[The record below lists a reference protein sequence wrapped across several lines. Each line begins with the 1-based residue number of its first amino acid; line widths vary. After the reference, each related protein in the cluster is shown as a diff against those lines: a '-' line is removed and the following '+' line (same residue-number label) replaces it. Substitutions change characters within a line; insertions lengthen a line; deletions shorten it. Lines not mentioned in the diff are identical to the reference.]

1 MPAAFA
7 VEGMVTSP
15 KPGAGIASMPNPTV
29 FESDGSLSMTQTY
42 FNVEAQRHA
51 HSTAESATI
60 RNAVSSLIQ
69 SMESLSLVSD
79 SVVTLDS
86 TDWTGDSFLTQHV
99 ERVVIPDL
107 DEYRAQPGESIDV
120 QGSEHVIHV
129 YAVNEGGP
137 QNEQL
142 EGGEEELAAG
152 KTKWKDE
159 KRI

>member
-15 KPGAGIASMPNPTV
+15 KPEAGMASMPNPTV
-29 FESDGSLSMTQTY
+29 FGSDGSLSMTY

-51 HSTAESATI
+51 HSTAKSATI
-60 RNAVSSLIQ
+60 SDAVSSLIQ

-86 TDWTGDSFLTQHV
+86 TDWAGDSFLTQHV

-120 QGSEHVIHV
+120 QGGEHVIHV

-152 KTKWKDE
+152 KEKRYWNDE